1 MSEKLNKFGFFAGKL
16 FAKTVNEV
24 KPLLANDAPLQPE
37 PIPTLSAEEKIK
49 KALELLDSKNVEKNI
64 LDLINRK
71 KFESETVVTSN
82 ELNSVDEN
90 QRKIIFTFNGKNLQI
105 ILKNFS
111 TNSYNLIIIYEGQCV
126 LEDKAFIN
134 FGEIYPQHSQ
144 IQYFGLSEDTLKS
157 FKNGSWMDELDYLNK
172 NFKDYEEKSEIAEK
186 EKQRKLLADKLDLDP
201 ND

>member
-24 KPLLANDAPLQPE
+24 KPLLANDAPFQPD

-82 ELNSVDEN
+82 EFSSVNEN

-126 LEDKAFIN
+126 L
-134 FGEIYPQHSQ
+134 
-144 IQYFGLSEDTLKS
+144 
-157 FKNGSWMDELDYLNK
+157 
-172 NFKDYEEKSEIAEK
+172 
-186 EKQRKLLADKLDLDP
+186 
-201 ND
+201 